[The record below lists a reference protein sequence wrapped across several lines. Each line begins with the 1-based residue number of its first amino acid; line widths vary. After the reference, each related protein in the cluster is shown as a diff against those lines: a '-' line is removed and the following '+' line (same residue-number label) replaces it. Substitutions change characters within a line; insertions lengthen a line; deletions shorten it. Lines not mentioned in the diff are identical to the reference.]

1 MFMRRIMLGGIVLA
15 AVSSLAAPVKEWE
28 AREEDAPVSGKQA
41 VSVRFAPGETA
52 DYDQLVFDCRLRQE
66 FAKLDSSGQM
76 RRRVIEPVDFTYRE
90 DHVRMVA
97 DLDKHISFWVPVSYE
112 EVARAFGE
120 QTFVADAPI
129 HVSRIKVTA
138 LREGH
143 PVWTLEGEVGRRHRV
158 APATP
163 PPPAPAAPKPGTAP

>member
-1 MFMRRIMLGGIVLA
+1 MNARWILLGGVALMA
-15 AVSSLAAPVKEWE
+15 AAALAAPVKEWE
-28 AREEDAPVSGKQA
+28 AHEEDAPVSGKQA

-66 FAKLDSSGQM
+66 FSKLDSSGEM

-90 DHVRMVA
+90 DGVRMVA

-120 QTFVADAPI
+120 HTFVPDAPI
-129 HVSRIKVTA
+129 HVSRVKITA
-138 LREGH
+138 LRGGQ
-143 PVWTLEGEVGRRHRV
+143 PVWTLEGELGRLHKV
-158 APATP
+158 TP
-163 PPPAPAAPKPGTAP
+163 PPAAPQPPRARP